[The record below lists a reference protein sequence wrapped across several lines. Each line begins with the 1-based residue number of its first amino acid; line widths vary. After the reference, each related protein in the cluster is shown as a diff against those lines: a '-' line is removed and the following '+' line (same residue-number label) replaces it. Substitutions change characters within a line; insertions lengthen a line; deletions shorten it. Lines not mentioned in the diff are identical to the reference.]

1 MRTNLTSTPIS
12 TLNEQFTL
20 GNIDLQ
26 PKKYQRRLVW
36 PFKSKVYLIDSILQG
51 LPIPK
56 FFLQIK
62 VDPTTGK
69 TVYDMVDVQQRMST
83 IFEFIKG
90 KTSDGNDFILSKKNH
105 PQPSKFLLEL
115 EGLSFATLPS
125 ILQQKFWLY
134 KLSMEELTEATD
146 YEIIDMF
153 VRLNLNNAKLTDQ
166 EIRNALFQG
175 DFKKMAYELSGEY
188 EDDFYLKYGILSVT
202 NIKRMVDAEFTS
214 ELLGAILR
222 GITNKKDKLDDFY
235 RDYDSMEREDVV
247 KTKKIF
253 RSIFSLIE
261 AIIGDDLRTTR
272 FNNKSDFYSIFYLL
286 FNLKYTKKMKI
297 EPSIY
302 PQIKNILISISN
314 GAKADATNTQLLDYF
329 IKTVNAGDTEGNRK
343 YRDNYLNELI
353 EPLCIA
359 RDPKRIFSEYE
370 KQFLWHKTI
379 DKKCSICA
387 NVIASYSDCEIDHIT
402 SWTNGGR
409 TDLSNG
415 QISHSTCNRKKSGK

>member
-56 FFLQIK
+56 FFLQLK

-69 TVYDMVDVQQRMST
+69 TVYDMVDGQQRMST

-105 PQPSKFLLEL
+105 PQPSRFLFEL
-115 EGLSFATLPS
+115 EGLTFATLPS
-125 ILQQKFWLY
+125 SLQQKFWLY

-146 YEIIDMF
+146 DEIIDMF

-175 DFKKMAYELSGEY
+175 DFKKMTYELSGEY

-214 ELLGAILR
+214 ELLGSILR

-235 RDYDSMEREDVV
+235 RDYDSMEPDDIV

-253 RSIFSLIE
+253 RSIFTLIE
-261 AIIGDDLRTTR
+261 AIIGDDLKTTR
-272 FNNKSDFYSIFYLL
+272 FNNRSDFYSIFYLL
-286 FNLKYTKKMKI
+286 FTLKYTKKMKI
-297 EPSIY
+297 EQNIY
-302 PQIKNILISISN
+302 SQIKNILIGITV

-329 IKTVNAGDTEGNRK
+329 IKTVQGGDTESSRK
-343 YRDNYLNELI
+343 YRDKYLNELI

-359 RDPKRIFSEYE
+359 RDPKRIFSESE
-370 KQFLWHKTI
+370 KQFLWHNSN
-379 DKKCSICA
+379 DKKCTLCP
-387 NVIASYSDCEIDHIT
+387 NVITNYSDCEIDHII

-415 QISHSTCNRKKSGK
+415 QIAHSTCNRKKSGK

>member
-69 TVYDMVDVQQRMST
+69 TVYDMVDGQQRMST

-105 PQPSKFLLEL
+105 PQPSRFLFEL

-125 ILQQKFWLY
+125 NLQQKFWLY

-146 YEIIDMF
+146 DEIIDMF

-175 DFKKMAYELSGEY
+175 DFKKMTYELSGEY

-214 ELLGAILR
+214 ELLGSILR

-235 RDYDSMEREDVV
+235 RDYDSMEPEDVI

-253 RSIFSLIE
+253 RSIFNLIE
-261 AIIGDDLRTTR
+261 SILGDDLKTTR
-272 FNNKSDFYSIFYLL
+272 FNNRSDFYSIFYLL
-286 FNLKYTKKMKI
+286 FTLKYTKKMKI
-297 EPSIY
+297 DQNIY
-302 PQIKNILISISN
+302 SQIKNVLIDITI

-329 IKTVNAGDTEGNRK
+329 IKTVQGGDTESSRK
-343 YRDNYLNELI
+343 YRDKYLTELI
-353 EPLCIA
+353 EPLCIE
-359 RDPKRIFSEYE
+359 RDPKRIFSESE
-370 KQFLWHKTI
+370 KQFLWHNSK
-379 DKKCSICA
+379 DKNCTLCS
-387 NVIASYSDCEIDHIT
+387 NVITGYSDCEIDHIT

-409 TDLSNG
+409 TDLSNA
-415 QISHSTCNRKKSGK
+415 QIAHSTCNRKKSGK

>member
-69 TVYDMVDVQQRMST
+69 TVYDMVDGQQRMST

-90 KTSDGNDFILSKKNH
+90 KTSDGNDFILTKKNH
-105 PQPSKFLLEL
+105 PQPSKFLVEL

-125 ILQQKFWLY
+125 HLQQKFWVY
-134 KLSMEELTEATD
+134 KLSMEELNEATD
-146 YEIIDMF
+146 DEIIDMF

-166 EIRNALFQG
+166 GIRNALFQG

-214 ELLGAILR
+214 ELLGSILR

-235 RDYDSMEREDVV
+235 RDYDSMETDDVV

-261 AIIGDDLRTTR
+261 SIMGDDLKTTR
-272 FNNKSDFYSIFYLL
+272 FNNRSDFYSIFYLL
-286 FNLKYTKKMKI
+286 FTLKYTKKMKI
-297 EPSIY
+297 EQNSY
-302 PQIKNILISISN
+302 SQIKNILIGITV

-329 IKTVNAGDTEGNRK
+329 VKTVQGGDTESSRK
-343 YRDNYLNELI
+343 YRDKYLNELI

-359 RDPKRIFSEYE
+359 RDPKRIFSESE
-370 KQFLWHKTI
+370 KQFLWHNSN
-379 DKKCSICA
+379 DKKCPLCS
-387 NVIASYSDCEIDHIT
+387 NVITNYSDCEIDHIT

-415 QISHSTCNRKKSGK
+415 QIAHSICNRKKSGK

>member
-69 TVYDMVDVQQRMST
+69 TVYDMVDGQQRMST

-90 KTSDGNDFILSKKNH
+90 KTSDGNDFILTKKNH
-105 PQPSKFLLEL
+105 PQPSKFLVEL

-125 ILQQKFWLY
+125 HLQQKFWLY

-146 YEIIDMF
+146 DEIIDMF

-214 ELLGAILR
+214 ELLGSILR

-235 RDYDSMEREDVV
+235 RDYDSMETDDVV

-261 AIIGDDLRTTR
+261 SIMGDDLKTTR
-272 FNNKSDFYSIFYLL
+272 FNNRSDFYSIFYLL
-286 FNLKYTKKMKI
+286 FTLKYTKKMKI
-297 EPSIY
+297 EQNIY
-302 PQIKNILISISN
+302 SQIKNILIGITV

-329 IKTVNAGDTEGNRK
+329 VKTVQGGDTESSRK
-343 YRDNYLNELI
+343 YRDKYLNELI

-359 RDPKRIFSEYE
+359 RDPKRIFSESE
-370 KQFLWHKTI
+370 KQFLWHNSN
-379 DKKCSICA
+379 DKKCTLCP
-387 NVIASYSDCEIDHIT
+387 NVIKNYSDCEIDHIT

-415 QISHSTCNRKKSGK
+415 QIAHSICNRKKSGK

>member
-69 TVYDMVDVQQRMST
+69 TVYDMVDGQQRMST

-105 PQPSKFLLEL
+105 PQPSRFLFEL
-115 EGLSFATLPS
+115 EGLTFATLPS
-125 ILQQKFWLY
+125 SLQQKFWLY

-146 YEIIDMF
+146 DEIIDMF

-175 DFKKMAYELSGEY
+175 DFKKMTYELSGEY

-214 ELLGAILR
+214 ELLGSILR

-235 RDYDSMEREDVV
+235 RDYDSMEPDEIV

-253 RSIFSLIE
+253 RSIFTLIE
-261 AIIGDDLRTTR
+261 AIIGDDLKTTR
-272 FNNKSDFYSIFYLL
+272 FNNRSDFYSIFYLL
-286 FNLKYTKKMKI
+286 FTLKYTKKMKI
-297 EPSIY
+297 EQNIY
-302 PQIKNILISISN
+302 SQIKNILIGITV

-329 IKTVNAGDTEGNRK
+329 IKTVQGGDTESSRK
-343 YRDNYLNELI
+343 YRDKYLNELI

-359 RDPKRIFSEYE
+359 RDPKRIFSESE
-370 KQFLWHKTI
+370 KQFLWHNSN
-379 DKKCSICA
+379 DKKCTLCP
-387 NVIASYSDCEIDHIT
+387 NVITNYSDCEIDHIT

-415 QISHSTCNRKKSGK
+415 QIAHSTCNRKKSGK

>member
-69 TVYDMVDVQQRMST
+69 TVYDMVDGQQRMST

-90 KTSDGNDFILSKKNH
+90 KTSDGNDFILTKKNH

-125 ILQQKFWLY
+125 HLQQKFWLY

-146 YEIIDMF
+146 DEIIDMF

-175 DFKKMAYELSGEY
+175 DFKKMTYELSGEF
-188 EDDFYLKYGILSVT
+188 EDDFYLKYVILSVT

-214 ELLGAILR
+214 ELLGSILR
-222 GITNKKDKLDDFY
+222 GITNKKDKIDDFY
-235 RDYDSMEREDVV
+235 RDYDSMEPEDVV

-253 RSIFSLIE
+253 RSIFILIE
-261 AIIGDDLRTTR
+261 SILGDDLKTTR
-272 FNNKSDFYSIFYLL
+272 FNNRSDFYSLFYLL
-286 FNLKYTKKMKI
+286 FTLKYTKKMKI
-297 EPSIY
+297 DQNIY
-302 PQIKNILISISN
+302 SQIKNVLIDITI
-314 GAKADATNTQLLDYF
+314 GAKSDATNTQLLDYF
-329 IKTVNAGDTEGNRK
+329 IKTVQGGDTESSRK
-343 YRDNYLNELI
+343 YRDAYLNELI
-353 EPLCIA
+353 EPLCIE
-359 RDPKRIFSEYE
+359 RDTKRIFSESE
-370 KQFLWHKTI
+370 KQFLWHNSN
-379 DKKCSICA
+379 DKKCTLCS
-387 NVIASYSDCEIDHIT
+387 NVITSYSDCEIDHIT

-415 QISHSTCNRKKSGK
+415 QIAHSTCNRKKSGK

>member
-69 TVYDMVDVQQRMST
+69 TVYDMVDGQQRMST

-302 PQIKNILISISN
+302 PQIKNILISISI

-387 NVIASYSDCEIDHIT
+387 NVIASYSD
-402 SWTNGGR
+402 
-409 TDLSNG
+409 
-415 QISHSTCNRKKSGK
+415 

>member
-69 TVYDMVDVQQRMST
+69 TVYDMVDGQQRMST

-105 PQPSKFLLEL
+105 PQPSRFLFEL

-125 ILQQKFWLY
+125 NLQQKFWLY

-146 YEIIDMF
+146 EEIIDMF

-175 DFKKMAYELSGEY
+175 DFKIMTYELSGEY

-214 ELLGAILR
+214 ELLGSILR
-222 GITNKKDKLDDFY
+222 GITNKKDKLNDFY
-235 RDYDSMEREDVV
+235 RDYDSMEPEDVI

-253 RSIFSLIE
+253 RSVFNLIE
-261 AIIGDDLRTTR
+261 SILGDDLKTTR
-272 FNNKSDFYSIFYLL
+272 FNNRSDFYSIFYLL
-286 FNLKYTKKMKI
+286 FTLKYTKKMKI
-297 EPSIY
+297 DQNIY
-302 PQIKNILISISN
+302 PQIKNVLIDITI
-314 GAKADATNTQLLDYF
+314 GAKADATNPQLLDYF
-329 IKTVNAGDTEGNRK
+329 IKTVQGGDTESSRK
-343 YRDNYLNELI
+343 FRDKYLNELI
-353 EPLCIA
+353 EPLCIE
-359 RDPKRIFSEYE
+359 RDRKRIFNESE
-370 KQFLWHKTI
+370 KQFLWHNSK
-379 DKKCSICA
+379 DKKCTLCSNIIT
-387 NVIASYSDCEIDHIT
+387 NYSDCEIDHKK

-415 QISHSTCNRKKSGK
+415 QIAHSTCNRKKSGK

>member
-69 TVYDMVDVQQRMST
+69 TVYDMVDGQQRMST

-90 KTSDGNDFILSKKNH
+90 KTSDGNDFILTKKNH
-105 PQPSKFLLEL
+105 PQPSRFLVEL
-115 EGLSFATLPS
+115 EGLAFATLPS
-125 ILQQKFWLY
+125 HLQQKFWLY

-146 YEIIDMF
+146 DEIIDMF

-175 DFKKMAYELSGEY
+175 DFKKMTYELSGEY

-214 ELLGAILR
+214 ELLGSILR
-222 GITNKKDKLDDFY
+222 GITNKKDKLDEVY
-235 RDYDSMEREDVV
+235 RDYDSMEPEDVV

-253 RSIFSLIE
+253 RSIFILIE
-261 AIIGDDLRTTR
+261 SILGDDLKTTR
-272 FNNKSDFYSIFYLL
+272 FNNRSDFYSIFYLL
-286 FNLKYTKKMKI
+286 FTLKYTKKMKI
-297 EPSIY
+297 DTNIY
-302 PQIKNILISISN
+302 SQIKNVLIDITI

-329 IKTVNAGDTEGNRK
+329 IKTVQGGDTESSRK
-343 YRDNYLNELI
+343 YRDKYLNELI
-353 EPLCIA
+353 EPLCIE
-359 RDPKRIFSEYE
+359 RDPKRIFSESE
-370 KQFLWHKTI
+370 KQFIWHKSN
-379 DKKCSICA
+379 DKKCTLCS
-387 NVIASYSDCEIDHIT
+387 NVITSYSNCEINHIT

-415 QISHSTCNRKKSGK
+415 QIAHSTCNRKKSGK

>member
-1 MRTNLTSTPIS
+1 MITNLTSTPIS
-12 TLNEQFTL
+12 TLNEQYTL

-26 PKKYQRRLVW
+26 PKKYQRKLVW

-62 VDPTTGK
+62 VDPSTGK
-69 TVYDMVDVQQRMST
+69 TIYDMVDGQQRMST

-90 KTSDGNDFILSKKNH
+90 KTNDDKDFILTKKNH
-105 PQPSKFLLEL
+105 PQPSRFLTEL

-125 ILQQKFWLY
+125 NLQQRFWLY
-134 KLSMEELTEATD
+134 KLSMEELTQATD
-146 YEIIDMF
+146 DEIIDMF

-175 DFKKMAYELSGEY
+175 EFKKMAYELSDEY
-188 EDDFYLKYGILSVT
+188 EDDFFLKYGILSVT
-202 NIKRMVDAEFTS
+202 SIKRMVDAEFTS
-214 ELLGAILR
+214 ELLGSILR

-235 RDYDSMEREDVV
+235 RDYDSMEPEDVL

-261 AIIGDDLRTTR
+261 SIMGDDLKTTR
-272 FNNKSDFYSIFYLL
+272 FNNKSDFYSLFYL
-286 FNLKYTKKMKI
+286 FYNLKYNKKMKI
-297 EPSIY
+297 DSSIY
-302 PQIKNILISISN
+302 VEIKSILIGITI
-314 GAKADATNTQLLDYF
+314 GARADSTNPQLLDYF
-329 IKTVNAGDTEGNRK
+329 IKSVNAGDTESHRK
-343 YRDNYLNELI
+343 YRHTYLNELI
-353 EPLCIA
+353 EPLCIS
-359 RDPKRIFSEYE
+359 RDSKRNFSESE
-370 KQFLWHKTI
+370 KQYLWHNSV
-379 DKKCSICA
+379 DKKCSLCPDI
-387 NVIASYSDCEIDHIT
+387 ILDYSDCEIDHKI

-415 QISHSTCNRKKSGK
+415 QIAHSKCNRRKSGK

>member
-1 MRTNLTSTPIS
+1 MRTNLTSTAIS

-26 PKKYQRRLVW
+26 PKTYQRRLVW

-62 VDPTTGK
+62 VDPKTGK
-69 TVYDMVDVQQRMST
+69 TVYDMVDGQQRMST
-83 IFEFIKG
+83 IFEFIRG
-90 KTSDGNDFILSKKNH
+90 KTSDGNDFILTKKNH
-105 PQPSKFLLEL
+105 PQPSKFLIEL

-125 ILQQKFWLY
+125 HLQQKFWLY

-146 YEIIDMF
+146 DEIIDMF

-175 DFKKMAYELSGEY
+175 DFKKMAYELSSEY

-202 NIKRMVDAEFTS
+202 NIKRMVDSEYTS
-214 ELLGAILR
+214 ELLGAVLR

-235 RDYDSMEREDVV
+235 RDYDSMEPEDVV

-261 AIIGDDLRTTR
+261 LVLGDDLKTTR
-272 FNNKSDFYSIFYLL
+272 FNNKSDFYSLFYL
-286 FNLKYTKKMKI
+286 FFTLKYTKKMKI
-297 EPSIY
+297 DPTVY
-302 PQIKNILISISN
+302 PQIRKVLIDISI

-329 IKTVNAGDTEGNRK
+329 IKTVNAGDAEGNRK
-343 YRDNYLNELI
+343 YRNHYLTELI
-353 EPLCIA
+353 EPLCIS
-359 RDPKRIFSEYE
+359 RDPKRIFSESE
-370 KQFLWHKTI
+370 KQFLWHNSF
-379 DKKCSICA
+379 DKKCAICS
-387 NVIASYSDCEIDHIT
+387 NVITSYSDCEIDHRD

-415 QISHSTCNRKKSGK
+415 QIAHSNCNRKKSWS

>member
-69 TVYDMVDVQQRMST
+69 TVYDMVDGQQRMST

-90 KTSDGNDFILSKKNH
+90 KTSDGVDFILTKKNH
-105 PQPSKFLLEL
+105 PQPSKFLVEL

-125 ILQQKFWLY
+125 HLQQRFWLY

-146 YEIIDMF
+146 DEIIDMF

-175 DFKKMAYELSGEY
+175 DFKKMVYELSGEY

-214 ELLGAILR
+214 ELLGSILR

-235 RDYDSMEREDVV
+235 RDYDSMEPDDVI

-261 AIIGDDLRTTR
+261 SIIGDDLITTR

-286 FNLKYTKKMKI
+286 FTLKYTKKMKI

-302 PQIKNILISISN
+302 PQIKRILIDISI

-343 YRDNYLNELI
+343 YRDMYLNELI
-353 EPLCIA
+353 EPLCIV
-359 RDPKRIFSEYE
+359 RDPKRIFSEFE
-370 KQFLWHKTI
+370 KQFLWHKSI
-379 DKKCSICA
+379 DKKCTICQ
-387 NVIASYSDCEIDHIT
+387 NVINSYSNCEIDHIT

-415 QISHSTCNRKKSGK
+415 QIAHSICNRKKSGK

>member
-69 TVYDMVDVQQRMST
+69 TVYDMVDGQQRMST

-90 KTSDGNDFILSKKNH
+90 KTSDGNDFILTKKNH
-105 PQPSKFLLEL
+105 PQPSKFLVEL

-125 ILQQKFWLY
+125 HLQQKFWLY

-146 YEIIDMF
+146 DEIIDMF

-166 EIRNALFQG
+166 ENRNALFQG

-214 ELLGAILR
+214 ELLGSILR

-235 RDYDSMEREDVV
+235 RDYDSMETDDVV

-261 AIIGDDLRTTR
+261 SIMGDDLKTTR
-272 FNNKSDFYSIFYLL
+272 FNNRSDFYSIFYLL
-286 FNLKYTKKMKI
+286 FTLKYTKKMKI
-297 EPSIY
+297 EQNIY
-302 PQIKNILISISN
+302 SQIKNILIGITV

-329 IKTVNAGDTEGNRK
+329 VKTVQGGDTESSRK
-343 YRDNYLNELI
+343 YRDKYLNELI

-359 RDPKRIFSEYE
+359 RDPKRIFSESE
-370 KQFLWHKTI
+370 KQFLWHNSN
-379 DKKCSICA
+379 DKKCTLCP
-387 NVIASYSDCEIDHIT
+387 NVIKNYSDCEIDHIT

-415 QISHSTCNRKKSGK
+415 QIAHSICNRKKSGK